1 MTDRVK
7 IRGVVQTSGRVV
19 QAETYADAVPVVVL
33 IGRHAVPGTVTDSPL
48 AFEPEEAYRLGHM
61 LIAEAREI
69 LVDRGRKLRGEV
81 L

>member
-1 MTDRVK
+1 MVQF
-7 IRGVVQTSGRVV
+7 RGVVQSAGRAV
-19 QAETYADAVPVVVL
+19 QAVHRTHGEVVIL
-33 IGRHAVPGTVTDSPL
+33 EGHHNVPGTVTRTAL
-48 AFEPEEAYRLGHM
+48 AFEPEEAYRLGHL